1 MEINYWIA
9 FLVVFILVAVK
20 LVKSAKDFSWNNS
33 EDVGYLVFGFPIM
46 AGLFACLLLNCFS
59 SAVFEI
65 RDNKKHS
72 ENDYLFYYK
81 DYNDEYHIVVPFTN
95 YLSNASSREVKLSKV
110 GYGKNKN
117 DKFNDIYFAVGVFKS
132 IDRKPDYYFTDPPRF
147 VKAKSSGA
155 IRGII
160 NYK

>member
-1 MEINYWIA
+1 M
-9 FLVVFILVAVK
+9 
-20 LVKSAKDFSWNNS
+20 
-33 EDVGYLVFGFPIM
+33 
-46 AGLFACLLLNCFS
+46 
-59 SAVFEI
+59 
-65 RDNKKHS
+65 
-72 ENDYLFYYK
+72 
-81 DYNDEYHIVVPFTN
+81 PFTN